1 MATAAS
7 ASPGAFGAKTPAP
20 ARGLSTHRALT
31 PSPAFARPSPRT
43 PACGRS
49 RASLHLGGV
58 GAASSSSAAGGGNG
72 TGLHV
77 PPTIAPLAVPKMAG
91 SMKPHKNVL
100 LFYCEEMRDLAQQV
114 VARNDD
120 IELRSISWRSHHLP
134 LPFSSSIMLLLLFFL
149 LVERYC

>member
-58 GAASSSSAAGGGNG
+58 GAASSSAAAAGNG
-72 TGLHV
+72 TRLHV

-100 LFYCEEMRDLAQQV
+100 LFYCEEMRDLAHQV

>member
-7 ASPGAFGAKTPAP
+7 ASPSPGAFGAKTPAP
-20 ARGLSTHRALT
+20 ARGLSTHPVLT
-31 PSPAFARPSPRT
+31 PSPAFARSSPRT

-49 RASLHLGGV
+49 RASLHIGGLGST
-58 GAASSSSAAGGGNG
+58 SSSSAAAAGNG

-77 PPTIAPLAVPKMAG
+77 PPTVAPLAVPKMAG
-91 SMKPHKNVL
+91 SMKTHKNVL

-120 IELRSISWRSHHLP
+120 IELRSISWRLHTLLSQHH
-134 LPFSSSIMLLLLFFL
+134 FAAAANAAS
-149 LVERYC
+149 Y

>member
-1 MATAAS
+1 MATATSAS

-20 ARGLSTHRALT
+20 ARGLSTHPVLT

-49 RASLHLGGV
+49 RASLHIGGLGST
-58 GAASSSSAAGGGNG
+58 SSSSAAAAGNG

-77 PPTIAPLAVPKMAG
+77 PPTVAPLAVPKMAG
-91 SMKPHKNVL
+91 SMKTHKNVL

-120 IELRSISWRSHHLP
+120 IELRSISWRLHTLLSQHH
-134 LPFSSSIMLLLLFFL
+134 FAAAANAAS
-149 LVERYC
+149 Y